1 MFNFTVNL
9 LAIELVLSRIFFD
22 IVFPRLK
29 ADSVTPPTSY

>member
-9 LAIELVLSRIFFD
+9 LAIELCAKQIFFD